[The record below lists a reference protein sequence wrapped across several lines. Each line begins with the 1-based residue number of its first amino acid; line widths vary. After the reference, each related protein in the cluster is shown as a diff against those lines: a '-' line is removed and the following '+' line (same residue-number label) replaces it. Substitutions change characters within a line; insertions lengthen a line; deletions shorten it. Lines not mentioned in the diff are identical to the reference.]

1 MNNTTRNTHFDN
13 DRRHVLHPFAEFPRF
28 LSEGSRVF
36 DRAEGAYVYD
46 MEGNKYLDGIGGL
59 WCVNIGYGRKEMA
72 DAIAEQ
78 VLRLPFYNT
87 FTDMSSVPAS
97 ALAAKLAQLAPA
109 DLNHV
114 FFTTGGSTSVD
125 TAVRLAHYY
134 FQASGKP
141 SKKLIIARENAY
153 HGSTYLAASITGI
166 TRNYAGFHN
175 LATDET
181 PLVHHV
187 SCPNVYRPFEGMSE
201 AEYCTALIDELEA
214 KINEIGAE
222 HIACFFAEPIM
233 GAGGVIMAPD
243 GYHRRALEVCRRY
256 DILYVSDEVVTAFGR
271 LGHIF
276 ASENVFDIAPD
287 IILVAKGITSG
298 YIPLGAT
305 IFSDRIYQTII
316 KDGVFSHGFTYSGH
330 PVACAAGLKNVEII
344 ERENLC
350 GHVRETGPY
359 FEQSLAT
366 LMDLDIVGDVRGRRF
381 MLAVEFV
388 CDKTS
393 KQNFDATAEVGRRV
407 ALEAYR
413 RGLVARNI
421 GDFIILSPP
430 LTLTREQIDWTVD
443 TLRASILAVMNDLK
457 SAGGSHRGHREDRD

>member
-1 MNNTTRNTHFDN
+1 MN
-13 DRRHVLHPFAEFPRF
+13 HVLKNIHHEYDLKHILHPFAEFPRF
-28 LSEGSRVF
+28 LDEGSRVF

-46 MEGNKYLDGIGGL
+46 VDGKKYLDGIGGL
-59 WCVNIGYGRKEMA
+59 WCVNIGYGRQEMA

-78 VLRLPFYNT
+78 VLTLPYYNT

-97 ALAAKLAQLAPA
+97 ALAAKLAQIAPA
-109 DLNHV
+109 GLNHV

-134 FQASGKP
+134 FQADGQP

-166 TRNYAGFHN
+166 TRNYTGFHT
-175 LATDET
+175 LATDEA
-181 PLVHHV
+181 PLVYHV

-201 AEYCTALIDELEA
+201 PEYCDALIAELER
-214 KINEIGAE
+214 KIGELGAE
-222 HIACFFAEPIM
+222 NIACFFAEPIM

-243 GYHRRALEVCRRY
+243 GYHRRALEVCRRH

-271 LGHIF
+271 LGHMF
-276 ASENVFDIAPD
+276 ASERMFGIIPD
-287 IILVAKGITSG
+287 IIVTAKGITSG
-298 YIPLGAT
+298 YIPLGAAL
-305 IFSDRIYQTII
+305 FSDRISRAII
-316 KDGVFSHGFTYSGH
+316 DDGVFAHGFTYSGH
-330 PVACAAGLKNVEII
+330 PVACAAGLKNIEII

-359 FEQSLAT
+359 FEQSLAS
-366 LMDLDIVGDVRGRRF
+366 LEDLDIVGDVRGRCY

-388 CDKTS
+388 CDKAT
-393 KQNFDATAEVGRRV
+393 KRNFDKSVEIGRRV

-413 RGLVARNI
+413 RGLIARNV

-430 LTLTREQIDWTVD
+430 LTLTKEQVDFVAD
-443 TLRASILAVMNDLK
+443 TLRVSVLKVMDELKNEAV
-457 SAGGSHRGHREDRD
+457 AF

>member
-1 MNNTTRNTHFDN
+1 MNNVLKNIHYEY
-13 DRRHVLHPFAEFPRF
+13 DRKHILHPFAEFPRF
-28 LSEGSRVF
+28 LKEGSRLF
-36 DRAEGAYVYD
+36 DRAEGAYVYGVD
-46 MEGNKYLDGIGGL
+46 GQKYLDGIGGL
-59 WCVNIGYGRKEMA
+59 WCVNIGYGRREMA
-72 DAIAEQ
+72 NAIAGQ
-78 VLRLPFYNT
+78 VLDLPFYNT
-87 FTDMSSVPAS
+87 FTDMSSIPAS

-134 FQASGKP
+134 FQANGYS

-166 TRNYAGFHN
+166 RQNYAGFHN
-175 LATDET
+175 LATDDS
-181 PLVHHV
+181 PLVYHV

-201 AEYCTALIDELEA
+201 QEYCDALIVELEA

-222 HIACFFAEPIM
+222 NIACFFAEPIM
-233 GAGGVIMAPD
+233 GAGGVIVAPD
-243 GYHRRALEVCRRY
+243 GYHARALDVCRRH

-271 LGHIF
+271 LGHMF
-276 ASENVFDIAPD
+276 ASENLFQIVPD
-287 IILVAKGITSG
+287 IIVVAKGITSG

-305 IFSDRIYQTII
+305 IFSDRISRAII
-316 KDGVFSHGFTYSGH
+316 DDGVFSHGFTYSGH
-330 PVACAAGLKNVEII
+330 PVACAAGLKNIEII

-350 GHVRETGPY
+350 VHVQETGPY

-366 LMDLDIVGDVRGRRF
+366 LMDLEIVGDVRGKCF

-388 CDKTS
+388 CDKTT
-393 KQNFDATAEVGRRV
+393 KQNFDKSAELGRRV
-407 ALEAYR
+407 AQHAYAQ
-413 RGLVARNI
+413 GLIARNI

-430 LTLTREQIDWTVD
+430 LILTKEQIDWMVG
-443 TLRASILAVMNDLK
+443 TLRVSILKVMDELKNAVVM
-457 SAGGSHRGHREDRD
+457 A

>member
-1 MNNTTRNTHFDN
+1 MNNVFGSIHHEY
-13 DRRHVLHPFAEFPRF
+13 DRKHVLHPFAEFPRF
-28 LSEGSRVF
+28 LNEGSRVF

-46 MEGNKYLDGIGGL
+46 VDGQRYLDGIGGL
-59 WCVNIGYGRKEMA
+59 WCVNIGYGRQEMA

-78 VLRLPFYNT
+78 VLRLPFYNS

-97 ALAAKLAQLAPA
+97 ALAAKLAKLAPA

-134 FQASGKP
+134 FQARGEP
-141 SKKLIIARENAY
+141 SRKLIISRENAY
-153 HGSTYLAASITGI
+153 HGSTYLAASVTGI
-166 TRNYAGFHN
+166 KQNYAGFHN
-175 LATDET
+175 LATDEV

-201 AEYCTALIDELEA
+201 AEYCDALINELEA

-222 HIACFFAEPIM
+222 NTACFFAEPIM

-243 GYHRRALEVCRRY
+243 GYHRRALDVCRRY
-256 DILYVSDEVVTAFGR
+256 GILYVSDEVVTAFGR
-271 LGHIF
+271 LGHMF
-276 ASENVFDIAPD
+276 ASEDLFNITPD
-287 IILVAKGITSG
+287 IILAAKGITSG
-298 YIPLGAT
+298 YVPLGAT
-305 IFSDRIYQTII
+305 LFSDRISRTIAD
-316 KDGVFSHGFTYSGH
+316 DGVFAHGFTYSGH
-330 PVACAAGLKNVEII
+330 PVACAAGLKNIEII

-359 FEQSLAT
+359 FERSLAS
-366 LMDLDIVGDVRGRRF
+366 LMDLDIVGDVRGRYF

-388 CDKTS
+388 RDKAA
-393 KQNFDATAEVGRRV
+393 KQNFDYSVEIGRRV

-413 RGLVARNI
+413 RGLIARNV

-430 LTLTREQIDWTVD
+430 LILTKEQIDWVAD
-443 TLRASILAVMNDLK
+443 TLRSSILKVMDVL
-457 SAGGSHRGHREDRD
+457 

>member
-1 MNNTTRNTHFDN
+1 MK
-13 DRRHVLHPFAEFPRF
+13 HVLKNIHHEYDLKHILHPYAEFPRF

-46 MEGNKYLDGIGGL
+46 VDGKKYLDGIGGL
-59 WCVNIGYGRKEMA
+59 WCVNIGYGRQEMA

-78 VLRLPFYNT
+78 VLTLPYYNT

-109 DLNHV
+109 GLNHV
-114 FFTTGGSTSVD
+114 FFTTGGSTSAD

-134 FQASGKP
+134 FQANGQP
-141 SKKLIIARENAY
+141 AKKLIIARESAY

-166 TRNYAGFHN
+166 ERNYAGFHN
-175 LATDET
+175 LATDEA

-187 SCPNVYRPFEGMSE
+187 SCPNVYRPFDGMSE
-201 AEYCTALIDELEA
+201 AEYCDALIAELEA
-214 KINEIGAE
+214 KINELGADNT
-222 HIACFFAEPIM
+222 ACFFAEPIM

-243 GYHRRALEVCRRY
+243 GYHRRALEVCRRH

-276 ASENVFDIAPD
+276 ASESMFDITPD
-287 IILVAKGITSG
+287 IILAAKGITSG

-305 IFSDRIYQTII
+305 LFSDRIYRTII
-316 KDGVFSHGFTYSGH
+316 EDGVFSHGFTYSGH
-330 PVACAAGLKNVEII
+330 PVACAAGLKNIEII
-344 ERENLC
+344 EREDLC

-359 FEQSLAT
+359 FERALAT
-366 LMDLDIVGDVRGRRF
+366 LADLNIVGSVRGRRF

-388 CDKTS
+388 RDKAT
-393 KQNFDATAEVGRRV
+393 KQNFDTTVEVGRRV
-407 ALEAYR
+407 AMEAYR

-430 LTLTREQIDWTVD
+430 LTLTKDQINWIVE
-443 TLRASILAVMNDLK
+443 TLRASILAVMNDLR
-457 SAGGSHRGHREDRD
+457 SAGGSHRGRRD